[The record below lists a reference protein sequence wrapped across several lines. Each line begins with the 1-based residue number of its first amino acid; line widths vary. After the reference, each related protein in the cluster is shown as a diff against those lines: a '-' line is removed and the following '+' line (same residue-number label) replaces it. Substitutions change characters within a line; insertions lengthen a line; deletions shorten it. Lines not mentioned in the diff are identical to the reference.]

1 MQMNRDTLAM
11 IGERMA
17 LAYATHVNGASRGQ
31 TGAGMMS
38 KIIGLVVAISV
49 GLVITFNLLPT
60 VFDQWDTLNN
70 DSTIPSELEGIVEL
84 IPVFGVLAIALVFL
98 AALMYAIRDSGS
110 NRF

>member
-1 MQMNRDTLAM
+1 MFDNRLLAM
-11 IGERMA
+11 IGAQMA
-17 LAYATHVNGASRGQ
+17 SAYQAHVNGTSRGQ

-60 VFDQWDTLNN
+60 VFDQWDTLQN
-70 DSTIPSELEGIVEL
+70 DSVIPTELEGIVEL

-98 AALMYAIRDSGS
+98 AALMYAIRDSG
-110 NRF
+110 NGGF